1 MSGPPMD
8 VPRSEAVGAGGTGRR
23 RLKRAAPGQPER
35 GLGASRSP
43 VRSAG
48 GRTARNAPAGG
59 FPHRRREPRL
69 RLRRLRGGR
78 ESEPRSLVSREVAV
92 KKKNKKALWD
102 DDFLMKKVPHQ
113 GLKNNLWKDTVK
125 GMRRPATDWSKW

>member
-35 GLGASRSP
+35 GPGTSRSP

-69 RLRRLRGGR
+69 RLRGRDAFAGFAEGG
-78 ESEPRSLVSREVAV
+78 SPSPDRS
-92 KKKNKKALWD
+92 
-102 DDFLMKKVPHQ
+102 
-113 GLKNNLWKDTVK
+113 
-125 GMRRPATDWSKW
+125 